1 MKYFIYYK
9 ISKSADGY
17 KQDAERLVVENISMK
32 AKLDSLYLEMKSEKS
47 ARKGEE
53 ARVSIFQE
61 ELADTKA
68 RLVVAEKK
76 NEEIKRKLEEERA
89 RTEEDLDQVKR
100 THLVEIEEFK
110 EKVNKVSWR
119 QILSRTVTLKQPI
132 SKYKSF

>member
-1 MKYFIYYK
+1 
-9 ISKSADGY
+9 
-17 KQDAERLVVENISMK
+17 MK

-110 EKVNKVSWR
+110 EKVNKVSWT